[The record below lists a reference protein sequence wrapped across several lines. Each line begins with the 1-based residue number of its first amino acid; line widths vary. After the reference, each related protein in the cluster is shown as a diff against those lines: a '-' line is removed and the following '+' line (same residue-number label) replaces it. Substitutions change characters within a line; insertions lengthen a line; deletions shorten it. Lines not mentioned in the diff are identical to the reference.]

1 LKQNQGIPNDFGLT
15 LVEEGTCFQLL
26 ERRIHDHWCFANRQ
40 RVFVDGRKNLKLKK
54 SYLEYVTSSVE
65 ESTMEIEVNTN
76 NSSSKDEVDLYALEV
91 VLNHK
96 KNVHLPMQ
104 L

>member
-1 LKQNQGIPNDFGLT
+1 M
-15 LVEEGTCFQLL
+15 
-26 ERRIHDHWCFANRQ
+26 
-40 RVFVDGRKNLKLKK
+40 DGRKNLKFKESSLK
-54 SYLEYVTSSVE
+54 YVSSSVE
-65 ESTMEIEVNTN
+65 ESTTEIEVNTN

>member
-1 LKQNQGIPNDFGLT
+1 
-15 LVEEGTCFQLL
+15 
-26 ERRIHDHWCFANRQ
+26 
-40 RVFVDGRKNLKLKK
+40 VDGRKNLKLKK

-96 KNVHLPMQ
+96 KTFISRCNCEGRKENRESNISHFVGEWLNE
-104 L
+104 

>member
-1 LKQNQGIPNDFGLT
+1 
-15 LVEEGTCFQLL
+15 
-26 ERRIHDHWCFANRQ
+26 
-40 RVFVDGRKNLKLKK
+40 
-54 SYLEYVTSSVE
+54 
-65 ESTMEIEVNTN
+65 MEIEMNTN